1 MSTEGPDPIQDPK
14 EYLLLQYQNAVD
26 YYWRESS
33 QNKALYKR
41 SRFYIIALG
50 ALLTLIA
57 SLASASFVSDE
68 AWLDRSF
75 AIATPVLAALL
86 AILTGVSQNF
96 QWGAAWREMVLT
108 AQTLEKRMDRI
119 RMLSPEQVARVKEQ
133 EIEQLHEFVIKE
145 TRQFFERV
153 TGSARRPEE
162 PESKGLQERTE
173 PDG

>member
-1 MSTEGPDPIQDPK
+1 MGGRGEHRGTRSHTEP
-14 EYLLLQYQNAVD
+14 AVD

-86 AILTGVSQNF
+86 AMCALG
-96 QWGAAWREMVLT
+96 
-108 AQTLEKRMDRI
+108 K
-119 RMLSPEQVARVKEQ
+119 
-133 EIEQLHEFVIKE
+133 
-145 TRQFFERV
+145 
-153 TGSARRPEE
+153 
-162 PESKGLQERTE
+162 
-173 PDG
+173 